1 MFDNTKINYILFFV
15 LSFAIIV
22 GYSIFFAPKSA
33 KKGTNIVGEEERVVE
48 QPPPPVTP
56 EIPVEEYVIPDAP
69 KGELI
74 TINTPL
80 YSGTIDT
87 AGGRVISWNL
97 EKYRETTSIDSPSVN
112 LFKDSPPSYNFNL
125 KLKGFEI
132 PDIIPFKYDGN
143 RVLDIRDE
151 NRDLTL
157 YWKSPDGIEVRNIF
171 TINPNSY
178 LLEQRFEVTNPKDS
192 NINQRLSVEWY
203 DQVQNK
209 GREQDNKDFIALV
222 TDKVERID
230 SLPAEA
236 TQLKGIIS
244 WFGFSN
250 KYFLKAYLTE
260 IGSEAQII
268 FSSAG
273 SESLAKALFG
283 YPADIIPP
291 GRTSIYK
298 AKLFLG
304 PKEYQILKSAGFEL
318 QNAINYGWFGIIAR
332 PVGQLL
338 TYINTYIQN
347 YGVSIIIITI
357 IIRLIFLPLTIKSM
371 GSMKEMQN
379 KMQEIKPKIDALK
392 EKYKDDKTKQN
403 AELMKLYSSYGI
415 NPLSSLGGCL
425 PLLIQL
431 PVFIALYEV
440 LLYSIELRQSSFLW
454 VKDLSEPETLFTI
467 PGIGIPFRILPLLMG
482 ASWYLSQK
490 MTPTTAIGADNMQ
503 MKMMQFMPL
512 IFTVMFW
519 GLPSGLILYW
529 TVSNILSIGQQLYVN
544 SRSMVPKGGSI
555 NADSDRKRRK
565 DRV

>member
-1 MFDNTKINYILFFV
+1 MFDNTKINYILFFL

-22 GYSIFFAPKSA
+22 GYSVFFAPKSA
-33 KKGTNIVGEEERVVE
+33 KKAPKIAGEQERVVE
-48 QPPPPVTP
+48 QQPPPVP
-56 EIPVEEYVIPDAP
+56 QELPVEEFMIPEEP
-69 KGELI
+69 KGDLI

-80 YSGTIDT
+80 YTGTIDT
-87 AGGRVISWNL
+87 AGGRIISWNL
-97 EKYRETTSIDSPSVN
+97 EKYRESSSKDSPAVN

-125 KLKGFEI
+125 KLKGI
-132 PDIIPFKYDGN
+132 DVPDIIPFGYDGS
-143 RVLDIRDE
+143 RVLNIRGE
-151 NRDLTL
+151 KRDLTL
-157 YWKSPDGIEVRNIF
+157 FWKTPEGIEIRNIF
-171 TINPNSY
+171 TFNPNSY
-178 LLEQRFEVTNPKDS
+178 LLEQRFEVTNPTDT

-203 DQVQNK
+203 NKIENK
-209 GREQDNKDFIALV
+209 GRGKDSKDFIAMV
-222 TDKVERID
+222 SDKVERIE
-230 SLPAEA
+230 SLPKEA
-236 TQLKGIIS
+236 KQLKGIIN
-244 WFGFSN
+244 WFGFAN

-260 IGSEAQII
+260 TGGETQIN

-273 SESLAKALFG
+273 TDGLGRAVYK
-283 YPADIIPP
+283 YPDDIIPR
-291 GRTSIYK
+291 GTTSVHK
-298 AKLFLG
+298 SKLFLG
-304 PKEYQILKSAGFEL
+304 PKEYQILKSVGFEL

-338 TYINTYIQN
+338 TYINTYIDN
-347 YGVSIIIITI
+347 YGVSIIVITL
-357 IIRLIFLPLTIKSM
+357 IIRLIFLPLTVKSM
-371 GSMKEMQN
+371 ASMKEMQN

-392 EKYKDDKTKQN
+392 EKFKDDKTKQN
-403 AELMKLYSSYGI
+403 TELMKLYSSYGI

-467 PGIGIPFRILPLLMG
+467 PGVGIPFRVLPLLMG
-482 ASWYLSQK
+482 ASWFLSQK
-490 MTPTTAIGADNMQ
+490 MTPTTTIGTDNMQ
-503 MKMMQFMPL
+503 MKLMQFMPL

-544 SRSMVPKGGSI
+544 SRSRVVKGGNI
-555 NADSDRKRRK
+555 NADSDRKRSK

>member
-22 GYSIFFAPKSA
+22 GYSIFFAPEST
-33 KKGTNIVGEEERVVE
+33 KKAPQGVDIVKKEAEPE
-48 QPPPPVTP
+48 PPPVRQEVP
-56 EIPVEEYVIPDAP
+56 IEEFVIPDAP
-69 KGELI
+69 KGKLI
-74 TINTPL
+74 TVNTPL
-80 YSGTIDT
+80 YTGTIDT
-87 AGGRVISWNL
+87 AGGRIISWNL
-97 EKYRETTSIDSPSVN
+97 EKYRETTSIDSPTVN

-132 PDIIPFKYDGN
+132 PDIIPFHYDGN
-143 RVLDIRDE
+143 TVLDLRDE
-151 NRDLTL
+151 KHDLTL

-171 TINPNSY
+171 TMSPNSY

-192 NINQRLSVEWY
+192 NIPQRLSVEWY
-203 DQVQNK
+203 DRMQNK
-209 GREQDNKDFIALV
+209 GREQDKKDFIALV
-222 TDKVERID
+222 SDKVERLD
-230 SLPAEA
+230 SLPSEA

-260 IGSEAQII
+260 IGGETQII

-273 SESLAKALFG
+273 SDSLGRAVYL
-283 YPADIIPP
+283 YPADIIPQDS
-291 GRTSIYK
+291 TSIYK

-304 PKEYQILKSAGFEL
+304 PKEFQILKSAGFEL

-338 TYINTYIQN
+338 TYINTYIHN
-347 YGVSIIIITI
+347 YGISIIVITI

-392 EKYKDDKTKQN
+392 EKFKDDKTKQN

-454 VKDLSEPETLFTI
+454 IKDLSEPETLFDI
-467 PGIGIPFRILPLLMG
+467 PGIGIPFRVLPLLMG

-490 MTPTTAIGADNMQ
+490 MTPTTAVGADNMQ

-544 SRSMVPKGGSI
+544 SRSRVPKGGNI
-555 NADSDRKRRK
+555 NADSYRKRRK